1 MVDPVAGLAGALD
14 EDAAYARFRLFV
26 VRGMI
31 AAIAVFSA
39 IFFAY
44 LSRALWVEA
53 PWVMGILQAHFAGIV
68 SVPLAAIGALCV
80 VLILRSTEGP
90 IEFEGL
96 GFKFSGA
103 AGPVVLWALCFIVIV
118 SGIRV
123 LW

>member
-1 MVDPVAGLAGALD
+1 MT
-14 EDAAYARFRLFV
+14 
-26 VRGMI
+26 
-31 AAIAVFSA
+31 
-39 IFFAY
+39 
-44 LSRALWVEA
+44 
-53 PWVMGILQAHFAGIV
+53 ILQTHFAGIV

-96 GFKFSGA
+96 GFKFAGA

-118 SGIRV
+118 SGIRI